1 VNAGRALVAYESG
14 YGTTA
19 EIAERIGTTIEATG
33 HIVDVRHVA
42 AVTDVDDYDLV
53 VVGSA
58 IRYDRWMSGAT
69 EFVRTHRVELSA
81 RNVGFF
87 FTCLALS
94 KPGARST
101 RSADQYE
108 AKMRAVAPELDPL
121 AFGRFAGAVDPSRM
135 NPLLRAAVRAF
146 LAIRGARPGDF
157 RDWTAIDAWATRLA
171 ATITPR

>member
-1 VNAGRALVAYESG
+1 MNARRALVAYESG

-19 EIAERIGTTIEATG
+19 EVADRIGTTIAAAG
-33 HIVDVRHVA
+33 HLVDVRHVA
-42 AVTDVDDYDLV
+42 EVTDVDDYDLV

-69 EFVRTHRVELSA
+69 EFVRTHRVELGTT
-81 RNVGFF
+81 NLGFF

-108 AKMRAVAPELDPL
+108 ARIRAVAPELEPL

-135 NPLLRAAVRAF
+135 NPLLRAAARVF
-146 LAIRGARPGDF
+146 LAVRGARPGDF
-157 RDWTAIDAWATRLA
+157 RDWTAIDAWATELT
-171 ATITPR
+171 ATIPTR